1 MLGICALAAVLR
13 FWRLGEVALIGDESY
28 YWLWSKRL
36 APAYFDNP
44 AGVAFVVR
52 ASTALGGQG
61 EVGIRWLNALLG
73 VVAVCLVYAVG
84 AQLTSRRAGAMAAAF
99 IAVGAP
105 YLVVSRFVYT
115 DALQIVLLLLN
126 VYLLV
131 PLVVNGDHSA
141 SNWRFWAIGL
151 SMAALFNTKYN
162 AYLYALAVLAL
173 VFWRRRA
180 LFGDRRTWLAMGVAS
195 CGLLPVLFWNAG
207 RDWASF
213 RWQIQHFGTGTVF
226 RSPLR
231 ANVQHAILYL
241 TPPLALLG
249 ALGAAQ
255 FRGAQRQVLLVPA
268 LALTLPILLGPTDSP
283 RNLLA
288 GWALLLLLAGD
299 ALDRWLGRGGKPER
313 QDRQVRGKR
322 QALAWGV
329 LGVLF
334 LWASV
339 YGVGTV
345 AETMRPTALPSS
357 SIAGPIRLD
366 ALGWQTI
373 DAAQLQAE
381 ASLFALDY
389 SIASQMRYYTGLDVQ
404 TAWGQYRV
412 WGVPAVCGPDAPQG
426 DVHILALHHVDLDLV
441 SERLRESF
449 RQVQDPSELALGEGK
464 VLYVWTVR
472 GCTVDQDTFLE
483 RFDFLG
489 LIEAMQVR
497 RGER

>member
-1 MLGICALAAVLR
+1 VLR

-28 YWLWSKRL
+28 YWLWSEHL

-61 EVGIRWLNALLG
+61 EVGIRWLNATLG

-84 AQLTSRRAGAMAAAF
+84 TLLTSRRAGAIAAAF
-99 IAVGAP
+99 VAVGAP

-115 DALQIVLLLLN
+115 DALQIALLLLN
-126 VYLLV
+126 LYLLA
-131 PLVVNGDHSA
+131 PLVVDEDRSPP
-141 SNWRFWAIGL
+141 NWRFWAIGL
-151 SMAALFNTKYN
+151 SMAALFNSKYN

-173 VFWRRRA
+173 LLWHRPA
-180 LFGDRRTWLAMGVAS
+180 LFGNRRTWLAMGIAL
-195 CGLLPVLFWNAG
+195 CGLLPVLLWNAG

-213 RWQIQHFGTGTVF
+213 RWQFQHFGTGTVF
-226 RSPLR
+226 RSTLWAKVR
-231 ANVQHAILYL
+231 HAIFYL

-249 ALGAAQ
+249 ALGATQ
-255 FRGAQRQVLLVPA
+255 VRGARRQVLLVPA
-268 LALTLPILLGPTDSP
+268 LVLNLPILLGPTDSP

-299 ALDRWLGRGGKPER
+299 ALERWARRGDKPGREGR
-313 QDRQVRGKR
+313 QAGVRR

-339 YGVGTV
+339 FGVGTV
-345 AETMRPTALPSS
+345 AETMRPTAFPSS
-357 SIAGPIRLD
+357 SIAGLIRTD
-366 ALGWQTI
+366 ALGWRTI
-373 DAAQLQAE
+373 DPVYLQAE
-381 ASLFALDY
+381 AGLFALDY
-389 SIASQMRYYTGLDVQ
+389 SIASQLRYYAGLDVQ

-412 WGVPAVCGPDAPQG
+412 WGIPAICGPGAPQG
-426 DVHILALHHVDLDLV
+426 DVRILALHHVDLDLV

-449 RQVQDPSELALGEGK
+449 RQVHGPVELALGEGK
-464 VLYVWTVR
+464 MLYVWKVR

-483 RFDFLG
+483 RFDFMG

-497 RGER
+497 RGGR